1 MHSHKK
7 RKYQMKYLLIIG
19 LTWMTICYG
28 QQAKDS
34 ISKDLK
40 FLESIVKSSE
50 LQTQIDKLRKD
61 YENELNQLK
70 SKFKLE
76 KKSLRKS
83 YKEKFKMIKK
93 EYKKKKK

>member
-1 MHSHKK
+1 MN
-7 RKYQMKYLLIIG
+7 YLIIIG
-19 LTWMTICYG
+19 LTWMTICFG
-28 QQAKDS
+28 QQTKDS
-34 ISKDLK
+34 VSKDLK
-40 FLESIVKSSE
+40 FLESRVESSE